1 MMYCKN
7 CGRDVAPNTNFCPHC
22 GTRINDAGNEY
33 RRRDD
38 FSRDNNEQFYKQTW
52 FGILMLFVFWP
63 VGLYLLIK
71 YGGSFTKVVFGVFAG
86 LIMLLFFGV
95 FFIGCSLD
103 MLAPDAP
110 INSDVQLRIE
120 DKPQQED
127 DSFSQK
133 VLEEMRKAAVS
144 L

>member
-1 MMYCKN
+1 MYCKN

-22 GTRINDAGNEY
+22 GARLNGYSN
-33 RRRDD
+33 
-38 FSRDNNEQFYKQTW
+38 SRNGYEHSDNNEQFYKQTW

-71 YGGSFTKVVFGVFAG
+71 YGGSFTKTVFGVFAG
-86 LIMLLFFGV
+86 LLLLLFFGV
-95 FFIGCSLD
+95 FFIGCSLS
-103 MLAPDAP
+103 MLTPDVP
-110 INSDVQLRIE
+110 MDNGPDQRIE
-120 DKPQQED
+120 RQQE

-133 VLEEMRKAAVS
+133 VLDEMRKAAVS

>member
-1 MMYCKN
+1 MYCKN

-22 GTRINDAGNEY
+22 GTRLNDAGNEY

-71 YGGSFTKVVFGVFAG
+71 YGGSFTKIVFGIFAG
-86 LIMLLFFGV
+86 LITLLFFGL

-103 MLAPDAP
+103 MLTQDIPA
-110 INSDVQLRIE
+110 NSDVQIRIE

-127 DSFSQK
+127 GSFSQK

>member
-1 MMYCKN
+1 MYCKN

-22 GTRINDAGNEY
+22 GTRLNDAGNEY

-110 INSDVQLRIE
+110 INGDVQLRIE

>member
-1 MMYCKN
+1 MYCKN

-22 GTRINDAGNEY
+22 GTRLNDAGNEY

-86 LIMLLFFGV
+86 LIILLFFGV

>member
-1 MMYCKN
+1 MYCKN

-22 GTRINDAGNEY
+22 GTRLNDAGNEY

>member
-1 MMYCKN
+1 MYCKN